1 MSGGM
6 FGGGIVFAIA
16 AALWVVYLIPTYLRR
31 RNFDAT
37 ERNAVR
43 MQQTIRA
50 LAETTDVPEEI
61 RVEASAR
68 AVIEQKRVLRQAE
81 AAARAQVRQA
91 TGRAVGYDE
100 AAVTAARRARRNR
113 LASAVFLLATILGV
127 AAGIVLLANGGSWET
142 LAISCIAFAIAL
154 VVQEVV
160 VSVSAPAE
168 VAPANTD
175 RFASEIFDQGYFKAA
190 PASRAWTPTA
200 LPRPLHLSEGTLA
213 QAVVQSQLAADR
225 MRQNAQESA
234 LVERMSMDQAG
245 LENLRRG
252 AAVNT
257 VPATPV
263 QAPVA
268 DSVTARLAG
277 MGVVAETES
286 AQLDL
291 DAVLRRRRAS

>member
-1 MSGGM
+1 MNGGM

-16 AALWVVYLIPTYLRR
+16 AALWVAYLIPTYLRR

-100 AAVTAARRARRNR
+100 AAVSAAHRARRNR
-113 LASAVFLLATILGV
+113 FASALFLLATIIGAV
-127 AAGIVLLANGGSWET
+127 VGIILLANGGSWET
-142 LAISCIAFAIAL
+142 LAISCISFAIAL
-154 VVQEVV
+154 VIQEVV
-160 VSVSAPAE
+160 VSSSATAE
-168 VAPANTD
+168 TASTNAN
-175 RFASEIFDQGYFKAA
+175 RFASDIFDQGYYKAA
-190 PASRAWTPTA
+190 PAERTWTPTQ

-234 LVERMSMDQAG
+234 LVERMNMDNSG
-245 LENLRRG
+245 LENLRRS
-252 AAVNT
+252 

-263 QAPVA
+263 KAPVA
-268 DSVTARLAG
+268 DSVTARLAN

-291 DAVLRRRRAS
+291 DAVLRRRRAG

>member
-1 MSGGM
+1 M

-16 AALWVVYLIPTYLRR
+16 AALWVAYLIPTYLRR

-50 LAETTDVPEEI
+50 LAETSDVPEEI

-91 TGRAVGYDE
+91 AGRAVGYDD
-100 AAVTAARRARRNR
+100 AAVTAAHRARRNR
-113 LASAVFLLATILGV
+113 MSSAIFLLATIAGV
-127 AAGIVLLANGGSWET
+127 VAGILILANGGSWET
-142 LAISCIAFAIAL
+142 LAISCISFAIAL
-154 VVQEVV
+154 VIQEVV
-160 VSVSAPAE
+160 VSSSASAE
-168 VAPANTD
+168 VAPANAN
-175 RFASEIFDQGYFKAA
+175 RFASDIFDQGYYKAA
-190 PASRAWTPTA
+190 PAARTWTPTQ

-245 LENLRRG
+245 LENLRRS
-252 AAVNT
+252 

-263 QAPVA
+263 QVPVA
-268 DSVTARLAG
+268 DSVTARLAN

-291 DAVLRRRRAS
+291 DAVLRRRRAG

>member
-1 MSGGM
+1 M

-50 LAETTDVPEEI
+50 LAETSDVPEEI

-91 TGRAVGYDE
+91 AGRAVGYDHE
-100 AAVTAARRARRNR
+100 GITAAQRARRNR

-127 AAGIVLLANGGSWET
+127 VAGILILANGGSWET
-142 LAISCIAFAIAL
+142 LAISCISFALAL
-154 VVQEVV
+154 VIQEVV
-160 VSVSAPAE
+160 VSSSAATHA
-168 VAPANTD
+168 APANAN
-175 RFASEIFDQGYFKAA
+175 RFASDVFDQGYYKAA
-190 PASRAWTPTA
+190 PAERTWTPTA

-234 LVERMSMDQAG
+234 LVERMNMNQAG
-245 LENLRRG
+245 LENLRRS
-252 AAVNT
+252 

-291 DAVLRRRRAS
+291 DAVLRRRRAG

>member
-1 MSGGM
+1 MNGGM

-16 AALWVVYLIPTYLRR
+16 AALWVAYLIPTYLRR

-100 AAVTAARRARRNR
+100 AAVSAAHRARRNR
-113 LASAVFLLATILGV
+113 LSSAVFLLASIVGV
-127 AAGIVLLANGGSWET
+127 VVGIVILANGGSWET
-142 LAISCIAFAIAL
+142 LAISCISFAIAL
-154 VVQEVV
+154 VIQEVV
-160 VSVSAPAE
+160 VSSSATAE
-168 VAPANTD
+168 TASTNAN
-175 RFASEIFDQGYFKAA
+175 RFASDIFDQGYYKAA
-190 PASRAWTPTA
+190 PASRAWTPTQ

-234 LVERMSMDQAG
+234 LVERMNMDNAG
-245 LENLRRG
+245 FENLRS
-252 AAVNT
+252 
-257 VPATPV
+257 VPATLV
-263 QAPVA
+263 QAPAA

>member
-1 MSGGM
+1 M

-16 AALWVVYLIPTYLRR
+16 AALWVAYLIPTYLRR

-50 LAETTDVPEEI
+50 LAETSDVPEEI

-91 TGRAVGYDE
+91 AGRAVGYDD
-100 AAVTAARRARRNR
+100 AAVTAAHRARRNR
-113 LASAVFLLATILGV
+113 MSSAIFLLATIAGV
-127 AAGIVLLANGGSWET
+127 VAGILILANGGSWET
-142 LAISCIAFAIAL
+142 LAISCISFAIAL
-154 VVQEVV
+154 VIQEVV
-160 VSVSAPAE
+160 VSSSASAE
-168 VAPANTD
+168 LAPANAN
-175 RFASEIFDQGYFKAA
+175 RFASDIFDQSYYKAA
-190 PASRAWTPTA
+190 PAARTWTPTA

-245 LENLRRG
+245 LENLRRS
-252 AAVNT
+252 

-263 QAPVA
+263 QVPVA
-268 DSVTARLAG
+268 DSVTARLAD

-286 AQLDL
+286 ASLDL
-291 DAVLRRRRAS
+291 DAVLRRRRAG

>member
-113 LASAVFLLATILGV
+113 LASAVFLLATIAGV
-127 AAGIVLLANGGSWET
+127 VAGIVLLANGGSWET
-142 LAISCIAFAIAL
+142 LAISCISFAIAL

-168 VAPANTD
+168 VAPANAD
-175 RFASEIFDQGYFKAA
+175 RFASDVFDQGYFKAA
-190 PASRAWTPTA
+190 PAARTWTPTA

-245 LENLRRG
+245 LENLRRS
-252 AAVNT
+252 

-263 QAPVA
+263 QVPVA

-286 AQLDL
+286 ASLDL
-291 DAVLRRRRAS
+291 DAVLRRRRAG

>member
-91 TGRAVGYDE
+91 AGRAVGYDD
-100 AAVTAARRARRNR
+100 AAVTAAHRARRNR
-113 LASAVFLLATILGV
+113 MSSAIFLLATIAGV
-127 AAGIVLLANGGSWET
+127 VAGILILANGGSWET
-142 LAISCIAFAIAL
+142 LAISCISFAIAL
-154 VVQEVV
+154 VIQEVV
-160 VSVSAPAE
+160 VSSSAAAE
-168 VAPANTD
+168 LAPANAN
-175 RFASEIFDQGYFKAA
+175 RFASDIFDQGYYKAA
-190 PASRAWTPTA
+190 PAARTWTPTA

-245 LENLRRG
+245 LENLRRS
-252 AAVNT
+252 

-263 QAPVA
+263 QVPVA

-286 AQLDL
+286 ASLDL
-291 DAVLRRRRAS
+291 DAVLRRRRAG

>member
-1 MSGGM
+1 M

-50 LAETTDVPEEI
+50 LAETADVPEEI

-81 AAARAQVRQA
+81 AAARAQLRQA
-91 TGRAVGYDE
+91 AGLAVGYDE
-100 AAVTAARRARRNR
+100 AAVTAAHRARRNR
-113 LASAVFLLATILGV
+113 LASAIFLLATIAGV
-127 AAGIVLLANGGSWET
+127 VAGILILANGGSWET
-142 LAISCIAFAIAL
+142 LAISCISFAIAL
-154 VVQEVV
+154 VIQEAV
-160 VSVSAPAE
+160 VSSTAPVE
-168 VAPANTD
+168 VAPANAN
-175 RFASEIFDQGYFKAA
+175 RFASDIFDQGYFKAA
-190 PASRAWTPTA
+190 PAARTWTPTQ

-234 LVERMSMDQAG
+234 LIERMSLDAAG
-245 LENLRRG
+245 LDNLRRS
-252 AAVNT
+252 

-263 QAPVA
+263 QVPAA

-277 MGVVAETES
+277 MGVVTEAES

-291 DAVLRRRRAS
+291 DAVLRRRRAG

>member
-1 MSGGM
+1 MNGGM

-100 AAVTAARRARRNR
+100 AAVSAAHRARRNR
-113 LASAVFLLATILGV
+113 LSSAVFLLASILGV
-127 AAGIVLLANGGSWET
+127 VVGIILLVNGGSWET
-142 LAISCIAFAIAL
+142 LAISCISFAIAL
-154 VVQEVV
+154 VIQEVV
-160 VSVSAPAE
+160 VSSSATAE
-168 VAPANTD
+168 TASTSAN
-175 RFASEIFDQGYFKAA
+175 RFASDIFDQGYYKPA
-190 PASRAWTPTA
+190 PASRAWTPTQ

-234 LVERMSMDQAG
+234 LVERMNMDNSG
-245 LENLRRG
+245 LENLRRS
-252 AAVNT
+252 

-268 DSVTARLAG
+268 DSVTARLAN

-291 DAVLRRRRAS
+291 DAVLRRRRAG

>member
-1 MSGGM
+1 M

-16 AALWVVYLIPTYLRR
+16 AALWVAYLIPTYLRR

-50 LAETTDVPEEI
+50 LAETSDVPEEI

-91 TGRAVGYDE
+91 AGRAVGYDD
-100 AAVTAARRARRNR
+100 AAVTAAHRARRNR
-113 LASAVFLLATILGV
+113 MSSAIFLLAAIAGV
-127 AAGIVLLANGGSWET
+127 VAGILILANGGSWET
-142 LAISCIAFAIAL
+142 LAISCISFAIAL
-154 VVQEVV
+154 VIQEVV
-160 VSVSAPAE
+160 VSSSASAE
-168 VAPANTD
+168 VAPANAN
-175 RFASEIFDQGYFKAA
+175 RLASDIFDQGYYKAA
-190 PASRAWTPTA
+190 PAARTWTPTA

-245 LENLRRG
+245 LENLRRS
-252 AAVNT
+252 

-263 QAPVA
+263 QVPVA

-286 AQLDL
+286 ASLDL
-291 DAVLRRRRAS
+291 DAVLRRRRAG

>member
-1 MSGGM
+1 
-6 FGGGIVFAIA
+6 
-16 AALWVVYLIPTYLRR
+16 VYLIPTYLRR

-100 AAVTAARRARRNR
+100 AAVSAAHRARRNR
-113 LASAVFLLATILGV
+113 FASAMFLLASIIGAV
-127 AAGIVLLANGGSWET
+127 VGIILLANGGSWET
-142 LAISCIAFAIAL
+142 LAISCISFAIAL
-154 VVQEVV
+154 VTQEVV
-160 VSVSAPAE
+160 VSSSSAAQTMS
-168 VAPANTD
+168 AHAN
-175 RFASEIFDQGYFKAA
+175 RFASDIFDQGYYKAA
-190 PASRAWTPTA
+190 PAERTWTPTQ

-234 LVERMSMDQAG
+234 LVERMSMDSAG
-245 LENLRRG
+245 LENLRRS
-252 AAVNT
+252 

-263 QAPVA
+263 QTPVA
-268 DSVTARLAG
+268 ESVTARLAN

-291 DAVLRRRRAS
+291 DAVLRRRRAG

>member
-1 MSGGM
+1 M

-16 AALWVVYLIPTYLRR
+16 AALWVAYLIPTYLRR

-50 LAETTDVPEEI
+50 LAETSDVPEEI

-81 AAARAQVRQA
+81 TAARAQVRQA
-91 TGRAVGYDE
+91 AGRAVGYDE
-100 AAVTAARRARRNR
+100 AAVSSAHRARRNR
-113 LASAVFLLATILGV
+113 FASAIFLLATIIGAV
-127 AAGIVLLANGGSWET
+127 VGIVLLANGGSWET
-142 LAISCIAFAIAL
+142 LAISCISFAIAL
-154 VVQEVV
+154 VIQEVV
-160 VSVSAPAE
+160 VSSSATE
-168 VAPANTD
+168 SVALANAN
-175 RFASEIFDQGYFKAA
+175 RFASDIFDHGYFKAA
-190 PASRAWTPTA
+190 PAARTWTPTQ

-234 LVERMSMDQAG
+234 LVERMSMDNAG
-245 LENLRRG
+245 LESIRRSIP
-252 AAVNT
+252 T
-257 VPATPV
+257 TPV
-263 QAPVA
+263 EAPAA
-268 DSVTARLAG
+268 DSVTARLTS
-277 MGVVAETES
+277 MGVVAEAES

-291 DAVLRRRRAS
+291 DAVLRRRRAG

>member
-1 MSGGM
+1 M

-91 TGRAVGYDE
+91 AGRAVGYDD
-100 AAVTAARRARRNR
+100 AAVTAAHRARRNR
-113 LASAVFLLATILGV
+113 LASAIFLLATI
-127 AAGIVLLANGGSWET
+127 AGIVTGAVVLATGGSWEI
-142 LAISCIAFAIAL
+142 LAISCISFALAL
-154 VVQEVV
+154 VIQEVV
-160 VSVSAPAE
+160 VSASAPAE
-168 VAPANTD
+168 VATANTN
-175 RFASEIFDQGYFKAA
+175 RFASEVFDQGYFKAA
-190 PASRAWTPTA
+190 PAERTWTPTA

-245 LENLRRG
+245 LENLRRS
-252 AAVNT
+252 

-277 MGVVAETES
+277 MGVVGETES

-291 DAVLRRRRAS
+291 DAVLRRRRAG

>member
-1 MSGGM
+1 M

-113 LASAVFLLATILGV
+113 LASAVFLLATIAGV
-127 AAGIVLLANGGSWET
+127 VTGIVLLVNGGSWET
-142 LAISCIAFAIAL
+142 LAISCISFAIAL

-168 VAPANTD
+168 VAPANAD
-175 RFASEIFDQGYFKAA
+175 RFASDVFDQGYFKAA
-190 PASRAWTPTA
+190 PATRTWTPTQ

-245 LENLRRG
+245 LENLRRS
-252 AAVNT
+252 

-268 DSVTARLAG
+268 DSVTARLAS

-291 DAVLRRRRAS
+291 DAVLRRRRAG

>member
-1 MSGGM
+1 M

-100 AAVTAARRARRNR
+100 AAVSAAHRARRNR
-113 LASAVFLLATILGV
+113 LASAVFLLATIAGV
-127 AAGIVLLANGGSWET
+127 VAGIVILANGGSWET
-142 LAISCIAFAIAL
+142 LAISCISFAIAL
-154 VVQEVV
+154 VIQEVV
-160 VSVSAPAE
+160 VSASAPAE
-168 VAPANTD
+168 VAPANAN
-175 RFASEIFDQGYFKAA
+175 RFASDVFDQGYFKAA
-190 PASRAWTPTA
+190 PAARTWTPTQ

-245 LENLRRG
+245 LEKLRRS
-252 AAVNT
+252 

-277 MGVVAETES
+277 MGVVAEAES

-291 DAVLRRRRAS
+291 DAVLRRRRAG

>member
-91 TGRAVGYDE
+91 TSRAVGYDE

-113 LASAVFLLATILGV
+113 LASAVFLLATIAGV
-127 AAGIVLLANGGSWET
+127 VTGIVLLVNGGSWET
-142 LAISCIAFAIAL
+142 LAISCISFAIAL

-168 VAPANTD
+168 VAPANAD
-175 RFASEIFDQGYFKAA
+175 RFASDVFDQGYFKAA
-190 PASRAWTPTA
+190 PAARTWTPTA

-245 LENLRRG
+245 LENLRRS
-252 AAVNT
+252 

-286 AQLDL
+286 TQLDL
-291 DAVLRRRRAS
+291 DAVLRRRRAG

>member
-1 MSGGM
+1 M

-16 AALWVVYLIPTYLRR
+16 AALWIAYLIPTYLRR

-91 TGRAVGYDE
+91 AGRAVGYDE
-100 AAVTAARRARRNR
+100 QAVMAARRARRNR
-113 LASAVFLLATILGV
+113 LASALFLLASILGV
-127 AAGIVLLANGGSWET
+127 VAGILILANGGSWET
-142 LAISCIAFAIAL
+142 LAISCIAFAAAL
-154 VVQEVV
+154 ITQEVV
-160 VSVSAPAE
+160 VSVQAAAQ
-168 VAPANTD
+168 VAPAQTN
-175 RFASEIFDQGYFKAA
+175 RFASEFFDQGHYK
-190 PASRAWTPTA
+190 PVVEQRSWTPTA

-234 LVERMSMDQAG
+234 LVERMSMDEAG
-245 LENLRRG
+245 LENLRRS
-252 AAVNT
+252 

-263 QAPVA
+263 QVPVA
-268 DSVTARLAG
+268 DSVSARLAS
-277 MGVVAETES
+277 MGVVSEVES
-286 AQLDL
+286 AELDL
-291 DAVLRRRRAS
+291 DAVLRRRRAG

>member
-1 MSGGM
+1 M

-100 AAVTAARRARRNR
+100 AAVSAARRARRNR
-113 LASAVFLLATILGV
+113 LASAVFLLASIIGV
-127 AAGIVLLANGGSWET
+127 VAGILILANGGSWET
-142 LAISCIAFAIAL
+142 LAISCIAFALAL
-154 VVQEVV
+154 VIQEVV

-168 VAPANTD
+168 VAPANAN
-175 RFASEIFDQGYFKAA
+175 RFASDVFDQGYYKSA
-190 PASRAWTPTA
+190 PAARTWTPTA

-234 LVERMSMDQAG
+234 LVERMNMDQAG
-245 LENLRRG
+245 VENLRRS
-252 AAVNT
+252 

-263 QAPVA
+263 QVPVA
-268 DSVTARLAG
+268 DSVTARLAS
-277 MGVVAETES
+277 MGVVTETES
-286 AQLDL
+286 AELDL
-291 DAVLRRRRAS
+291 DAVLRRRRAG

>member
-1 MSGGM
+1 M

-91 TGRAVGYDE
+91 AGRAVGYDE
-100 AAVTAARRARRNR
+100 AGITAARRARRNR
-113 LASAVFLLATILGV
+113 LASAVFLLATIIGAV
-127 AAGIVLLANGGSWET
+127 TGIVLLANGGSWET

-154 VVQEVV
+154 VIQEVV
-160 VSVSAPAE
+160 VSSSEKTA
-168 VAPANTD
+168 VAPVQAD
-175 RFASEIFDQGYFKAA
+175 RFASEVFDQGFYKAA
-190 PASRAWTPTA
+190 PATRTWTPTA

-234 LVERMSMDQAG
+234 LVERMSMDNAG
-245 LENLRRG
+245 LENLRRS
-252 AAVNT
+252 
-257 VPATPV
+257 VPVTPV
-263 QAPVA
+263 QVPVA

-277 MGVVAETES
+277 MGVIAEAES
-286 AQLDL
+286 AELDL
-291 DAVLRRRRAS
+291 DAVLRRRRAG

>member
-1 MSGGM
+1 MNGGM

-16 AALWVVYLIPTYLRR
+16 AALWVAYLIPTYLRR

-91 TGRAVGYDE
+91 TGRAVGFDE
-100 AAVTAARRARRNR
+100 AAVSAAHRARRNR
-113 LASAVFLLATILGV
+113 FASALFLLATIIGAV
-127 AAGIVLLANGGSWET
+127 VGIILLANGGSWET
-142 LAISCIAFAIAL
+142 LAISCISFAIAL
-154 VVQEVV
+154 VIQEVV
-160 VSVSAPAE
+160 VSSSATAE
-168 VAPANTD
+168 TASTNAN
-175 RFASEIFDQGYFKAA
+175 RFASDIFDQGYYKAA
-190 PASRAWTPTA
+190 PAERTWTPTQ

-234 LVERMSMDQAG
+234 LVERMNMDNSG
-245 LENLRRG
+245 LENLRRS
-252 AAVNT
+252 

-268 DSVTARLAG
+268 DSVTARLAN

-291 DAVLRRRRAS
+291 DAVLRRRRAG

>member
-1 MSGGM
+1 M

-16 AALWVVYLIPTYLRR
+16 AALWVVYLIPTYRRR

-113 LASAVFLLATILGV
+113 LASAVFLLATIAGV
-127 AAGIVLLANGGSWET
+127 VTGIVLLVNGGSWET
-142 LAISCIAFAIAL
+142 LAISCISFAIAL

-168 VAPANTD
+168 VAPANAD
-175 RFASEIFDQGYFKAA
+175 RFASDVFDQGFFKAA
-190 PASRAWTPTA
+190 PAARTWTPTA

-245 LENLRRG
+245 LENLRRS
-252 AAVNT
+252 

-291 DAVLRRRRAS
+291 DAVLRRRRAG

>member
-1 MSGGM
+1 M

-100 AAVTAARRARRNR
+100 AAVSAARRARRNR
-113 LASAVFLLATILGV
+113 LASAVFLLASIIGV
-127 AAGIVLLANGGSWET
+127 VAGILLLANGGSWET
-142 LAISCIAFAIAL
+142 LAISCIAFALAL
-154 VVQEVV
+154 VIQEVV

-168 VAPANTD
+168 VAPANAN
-175 RFASEIFDQGYFKAA
+175 RFASDVFDQGYYKSA
-190 PASRAWTPTA
+190 PAARTWTPTA

-234 LVERMSMDQAG
+234 LVERMNMDQAG
-245 LENLRRG
+245 VENLRRS
-252 AAVNT
+252 

-263 QAPVA
+263 QVPVA
-268 DSVTARLAG
+268 DSVTARLAS
-277 MGVVAETES
+277 MGVVSETES
-286 AQLDL
+286 AELDL
-291 DAVLRRRRAS
+291 DAVLRRRRAG

>member
-1 MSGGM
+1 M

-16 AALWVVYLIPTYLRR
+16 AALWVAYLIPTYLRR

-50 LAETTDVPEEI
+50 LAETSDVPEEI

-91 TGRAVGYDE
+91 AGRAVGYDD
-100 AAVTAARRARRNR
+100 AAVTAAHRARRNR
-113 LASAVFLLATILGV
+113 MSSAIFLLATIAGV
-127 AAGIVLLANGGSWET
+127 VAGILILANGGSWET
-142 LAISCIAFAIAL
+142 LAISCISFAIAL
-154 VVQEVV
+154 VIQEVV
-160 VSVSAPAE
+160 VSSSASAE
-168 VAPANTD
+168 VAPASAN
-175 RFASEIFDQGYFKAA
+175 RFASDIFDQGYYKAA
-190 PASRAWTPTA
+190 PAARTWTPTA

-245 LENLRRG
+245 LENLRRS
-252 AAVNT
+252 

-263 QAPVA
+263 QVPVA

-286 AQLDL
+286 ASLDL
-291 DAVLRRRRAS
+291 DAVLRRRRAG

>member
-1 MSGGM
+1 M

-113 LASAVFLLATILGV
+113 LASAVFLLATIAGV
-127 AAGIVLLANGGSWET
+127 VTGIVLLVNGGSWET
-142 LAISCIAFAIAL
+142 LAISCISFAIAL
-154 VVQEVV
+154 VIQEVV

-168 VAPANTD
+168 VAPANAD
-175 RFASEIFDQGYFKAA
+175 RFASDVFDQGYFKAA
-190 PASRAWTPTA
+190 PAARTWTPTQ

-245 LENLRRG
+245 LENLRRS
-252 AAVNT
+252 
-257 VPATPV
+257 VPAAPV

-291 DAVLRRRRAS
+291 DAVLRRRRAG

>member
-1 MSGGM
+1 M

-16 AALWVVYLIPTYLRR
+16 AALWVAYLIPTYLRR

-50 LAETTDVPEEI
+50 LAETSDVPEEI

-91 TGRAVGYDE
+91 AGRAVGYDD
-100 AAVTAARRARRNR
+100 AAVTAAHRARRNR
-113 LASAVFLLATILGV
+113 MSSAIFLLATIAGV
-127 AAGIVLLANGGSWET
+127 VAGILILANGASWET
-142 LAISCIAFAIAL
+142 LAISCISFAIAL
-154 VVQEVV
+154 VIQEVV
-160 VSVSAPAE
+160 VSSSTSAE
-168 VAPANTD
+168 VAPANAN
-175 RFASEIFDQGYFKAA
+175 RFASDIFDQGYFKAA
-190 PASRAWTPTA
+190 PAARTWTPTA

-234 LVERMSMDQAG
+234 LVERMSMDQEG
-245 LENLRRG
+245 LENLRRS
-252 AAVNT
+252 

-263 QAPVA
+263 QVPVA

-286 AQLDL
+286 ASLDL
-291 DAVLRRRRAS
+291 DAVLRRRRAG

>member
-1 MSGGM
+1 M

-16 AALWVVYLIPTYLRR
+16 AALWVAYLIPTYLRR

-50 LAETTDVPEEI
+50 LAETSDVPEEI

-81 AAARAQVRQA
+81 TAARAQVRQA
-91 TGRAVGYDE
+91 AGRAVGYDHE
-100 AAVTAARRARRNR
+100 GITAAHRARRKR
-113 LASAVFLLATILGV
+113 FASAIFLLATIIGAV
-127 AAGIVLLANGGSWET
+127 FGIVLLANGGSWET
-142 LAISCIAFAIAL
+142 LAISCISFAIAL
-154 VVQEVV
+154 VIQEVV
-160 VSVSAPAE
+160 VSSTATE
-168 VAPANTD
+168 SVALANAN
-175 RFASEIFDQGYFKAA
+175 RFASDIFDQGYYKAA
-190 PASRAWTPTA
+190 PVARTWTPTQ

-234 LVERMSMDQAG
+234 LVERMSMDNAG
-245 LENLRRG
+245 LENLRRS
-252 AAVNT
+252 

-263 QAPVA
+263 QPPAA

-291 DAVLRRRRAS
+291 DAVLRRRRAG

>member
-1 MSGGM
+1 M
-6 FGGGIVFAIA
+6 FGGGMVFAIA

-113 LASAVFLLATILGV
+113 LASAVFLLATIVGV
-127 AAGIVLLANGGSWET
+127 VAGIVLLANGGSWET
-142 LAISCIAFAIAL
+142 LAISCISFAIAL

-168 VAPANTD
+168 VAPANAD
-175 RFASEIFDQGYFKAA
+175 RFASDVFDQGYFKAA
-190 PASRAWTPTA
+190 PAARTWTPTA

-234 LVERMSMDQAG
+234 LVERMNMDQAG
-245 LENLRRG
+245 LENLRRS
-252 AAVNT
+252 

-263 QAPVA
+263 QVPVA

-291 DAVLRRRRAS
+291 DAVLRRRRAG

>member
-1 MSGGM
+1 MNGGM

-16 AALWVVYLIPTYLRR
+16 AALWVAYLIPTYLRR

-100 AAVTAARRARRNR
+100 AAVSAAHRARRNR
-113 LASAVFLLATILGV
+113 FASALFLLATIIGAV
-127 AAGIVLLANGGSWET
+127 VGIILLANGGSWET
-142 LAISCIAFAIAL
+142 LAISCISFAIAL
-154 VVQEVV
+154 VIQEVV
-160 VSVSAPAE
+160 VSSSATAE
-168 VAPANTD
+168 TASTNAN
-175 RFASEIFDQGYFKAA
+175 RFASDIFDQGYYKAA
-190 PASRAWTPTA
+190 PAERTWTPTQ

-234 LVERMSMDQAG
+234 LVERMNMDNSG
-245 LENLRRG
+245 LENLRRS
-252 AAVNT
+252 

-268 DSVTARLAG
+268 DSVTARLAN

-291 DAVLRRRRAS
+291 DAVLRRRRAG

>member
-1 MSGGM
+1 M

-100 AAVTAARRARRNR
+100 AAVSASRRARRNR
-113 LASAVFLLATILGV
+113 LASAVFLLATIVGV
-127 AAGIVLLANGGSWET
+127 VAGIVLLANGGSWET
-142 LAISCIAFAIAL
+142 LAISCISFAIAL

-168 VAPANTD
+168 VAPANAD
-175 RFASEIFDQGYFKAA
+175 RFASDVFDQGYFKAA
-190 PASRAWTPTA
+190 PAARTWTPTE

-245 LENLRRG
+245 LENLRRS
-252 AAVNT
+252 

-291 DAVLRRRRAS
+291 DAVLRRRRAG